1 MRAQYPSKRQGGGR
15 YGRRTVSTTADP
27 IELAHRFLA
36 AVNRRDVHALET
48 FYASDAV
55 LRGAEIGLFAGPGA
69 IGSFFEDLL
78 SRYDD
83 FHGEVE
89 EIADLGNGV
98 GFLVTICRAHPV
110 GSEEEVQIR
119 LGSVLVGTGG
129 VIGRQTNYIDIDE
142 ARAAAERLAKARE

>member
-1 MRAQYPSKRQGGGR
+1 VSK
-15 YGRRTVSTTADP
+15 SPDP
-27 IELAHRFLA
+27 VELARRFLA
-36 AVNRRDVHALET
+36 AVNRRDVHAVEA

-89 EIADLGNGV
+89 EIVDLGNGV
-98 GFLVTICRAHPV
+98 GFLVTICRARPV
-110 GSEEEVQIR
+110 GSDEEVGIR
-119 LGSVLVGTGG
+119 LASVLVGTEG

-142 ARAAAERLAKARE
+142 ARAAAQRLAKSRE